1 MGMYVY
7 ISQRKYI
14 PYLSSIHA
22 LSPYELSHTIIPVT
36 CVYNGFNNGINHFIC
51 TSSFIISLFMYNH
64 IDIQL
69 DFLSK
74 LLLPH
79 LLITLLL
86 NLSNSR
92 CVMLNH
98 QLIMSHFN
106 FNGISHIS
114 AIGPVPSKTCLRLK
128 PRGPALRVE
137 THFPP
142 NCSPSLGDQVAYV

>member
-7 ISQRKYI
+7 IYQRKYI

-51 TSSFIISLFMYNH
+51 TSSFIISYYVQSHRYPARFPIQTTAPTSTDYSLIELIKFPLCNAKSSVNH
-64 IDIQL
+64 
-69 DFLSK
+69 
-74 LLLPH
+74 
-79 LLITLLL
+79 
-86 NLSNSR
+86 
-92 CVMLNH
+92 V
-98 QLIMSHFN
+98 HFN

-114 AIGPVPSKTCLRLK
+114 AIGPVPSKTCLRLT

-142 NCSPSLGDQVAYV
+142 NCMPSLGDRVAYV